1 MIYLRN
7 KIVLIT
13 GAGFSAPAKLPIQ
26 DKILDEMVTDSI
38 SDFMGAVPI
47 RESRKFLTAYI
58 NIAIYLLKVYGN
70 ADTQKLEEKYDVLCD
85 NYRADERVNSVLQY
99 IRKEYSKEADIKN
112 FSLDKFLDNAAQKY
126 IIDTDQYSYSLLEIK
141 EELRKLL
148 QKYKIGISLEDV
160 FTAFDKSISM
170 RENTRDYSYIE
181 MDILQHSLLR
191 LFVYYFANKI
201 NKHTYTCQDYEN
213 VMLFLEQEKGYVS
226 IITTNWDVLLE
237 QYMYRK
243 GIGFDYN
250 FNSEYVIDEIIKSK
264 APKGKPKENVKFLKI
279 HGSINWFRC
288 LRCGT
293 LQVCSADECGQYL
306 FDDLK
311 EEKCYKCGQ
320 IACGNQ
326 VQLKPEI
333 ITPTMLKSINSQL
346 YNNLW
351 QNAAYQLQNADK
363 IIFCGYSLPVADF
376 EFRYLLKQNIKQ
388 NAKIDVVL
396 YHNDDPAEISEGYG
410 VKSLLPEKR
419 FKDLF
424 SGNECS
430 FFYEGFG
437 DYFNKSISKV

>member
-1 MIYLRN
+1 MIYLRSR
-7 KIVLIT
+7 IVLIT

-26 DKILDEMVTDSI
+26 DKILDEMVTVSI
-38 SDFMGAVPI
+38 SDFMSADSI

-70 ADTQKLEEKYDVLCD
+70 VDTQKLEEKYDVLRHNYWAD
-85 NYRADERVNSVLQY
+85 NRVDSVLQY
-99 IRKEYSKEADIKN
+99 IWKQYGKEADIKN
-112 FSLDKFLDNAAQKY
+112 FNLKDILNDVSRKY
-126 IIDTDQYSYSLLEIK
+126 IIDTDEYSYSLLEIK

-148 QKYKIGISLEDV
+148 HKNKIGISLEDV

-170 RENTRDYSYIE
+170 RENTKDYSYVQ

-191 LFVYYFANKI
+191 LFVYYFANKT
-201 NKHTYTCQDYEN
+201 NKHTYSCQDYEN
-213 VMLFLEQEKGYVS
+213 VMLFLKQEIGYVT

-237 QYMYRK
+237 QYMCRE
-243 GIGFDYN
+243 GIKFDYN
-250 FNSEYVIDEIIKSK
+250 FNSEYVINGISKKKNSKRKSEEVIKL
-264 APKGKPKENVKFLKI
+264 LKI
-279 HGSINWFRC
+279 HGSVNWFRC

-293 LQVCSADECGQYL
+293 LQVCGTDECGQYL

-311 EEKCYKCGQ
+311 KEKCYKCGQ
-320 IACGNQ
+320 IAYGDQ

-346 YNNLW
+346 YSNLW

-363 IIFCGYSLPVADF
+363 IIFCGYSLPIADF
-376 EFRYLLKQNIKQ
+376 EFRYMLKQNIKSK
-388 NAKIDVVL
+388 AKIDVVL
-396 YHNDDPAEISEGYG
+396 YHNDDPAGISEDNS

-424 SGNECS
+424 SGNDCS
-430 FFYEGFG
+430 FYYEGFG
-437 DYFNKSISKV
+437 EYFNKNILKT

>member
-1 MIYLRN
+1 MYLRN
-7 KIVLIT
+7 RIVLIT

-26 DKILDEMVTDSI
+26 DRILDEMITASTN
-38 SDFMGAVPI
+38 DFMSADPI
-47 RESRKFLTAYI
+47 CESRKFLAAYI
-58 NIAIYLLKVYGN
+58 DIAIYLLKVYGN
-70 ADTQKLEEKYDVLCD
+70 ADTHKLKEKYDVLRH
-85 NYRADERVNSVLQY
+85 NYWAGDRVNSVLQY
-99 IRKEYSKEADIKN
+99 IWKKHGKEAGIKN
-112 FSLDKFLDNAAQKY
+112 FGLDKFLGDAAQKY

-148 QKYKIGISLEDV
+148 QKYKVGVSLEDV

-170 RENTRDYSYIE
+170 RENTKGYSYIQ

-201 NKHTYTCQDYEN
+201 NKHTYACQDYEN
-213 VMLFLEQEKGYVS
+213 VLHFLEREQGYVS

-243 GIGFDYN
+243 GMKFDYN
-250 FNSEYVIDEIIKSK
+250 FQSEYVIDKITNSKTLKGKSK
-264 APKGKPKENVKFLKI
+264 DNIKFLKI

-293 LQVCSADECGQYL
+293 LQICGVDECGQYL
-306 FDDLK
+306 FDDSK

-320 IACGNQ
+320 IAYGDQ

-333 ITPTMLKSINSQL
+333 ITPTMFKSINSQL

-363 IIFCGYSLPVADF
+363 IIFCGYSLPIADF

-396 YHNDDPAEISEGYG
+396 YHNDNPAEISEEHS
-410 VKSLLPEKR
+410 VKDLLPEKR
-419 FKDLF
+419 YKDLF
-424 SGNECS
+424 SGNECN

-437 DYFNKSISKV
+437 EYFKSR